1 MLWKTVMVYY
11 LDSILEYLCMVIGY
25 YLLSKYDVKSD
36 ILCNLTER
44 TMRKAI
50 CQHTGRKILHRVT

>member
-1 MLWKTVMVYY
+1 MFAFYK
-11 LDSILEYLCMVIGY
+11 DSILEYLCRVIGY
-25 YLLSKYDVKSD
+25 YLLSKYAFKSD